1 MKMSKSGMG
10 KFVTG
15 VAVGAA
21 LGVLFAPKKGS
32 ETRED
37 LKELLD
43 EIINKIKDID
53 MDDVRDAITN
63 KIAEIKVSIKEL
75 DKEKVLKIAK
85 EKGALLKEKC
95 DDLIEYARIHAL
107 PAVEKTAKELKE
119 KASIVTKEVM
129 KKIEN
134 NKNNE
139 QNA

>member
-1 MKMSKSGMG
+1 MSKSGMG

-53 MDDVRDAITN
+53 MDDVKDAISN
-63 KIAEIKVSIKEL
+63 KIAEIKLSIKEL

-95 DDLIEYARIHAL
+95 EDLIEYARIHAL
-107 PAVEKTAKELKE
+107 PAVERTAKELKE
-119 KASIVTKEVM
+119 KASIVTKEVI
-129 KKIEN
+129 KKIED
-134 NKNNE
+134 NKKEE
-139 QNA
+139 QNV

>member
-1 MKMSKSGMG
+1 MSKSGMG

-21 LGVLFAPKKGS
+21 VGILFAPKKGS

-53 MDDVRDAITN
+53 MDDVKDAISN
-63 KIAEIKVSIKEL
+63 KIAEIKLSIKEL
-75 DKEKVLKIAK
+75 DKEKVISIAK

-95 DDLIEYARIHAL
+95 EDLIEYAKIHAL

-119 KASIVTKEVM
+119 KASIVTKEVV
-129 KKIEN
+129 KKLEE
-134 NKNNE
+134 KKE
-139 QNA
+139 EKQEA

>member
-1 MKMSKSGMG
+1 MSKSGMG

-37 LKELLD
+37 LKELFD
-43 EIINKIKDID
+43 EIIGKIKDID
-53 MDDVRDAITN
+53 TQEIKDAIAN
-63 KIAEIKVSIKEL
+63 KIADIKQSLSEL
-75 DKEKVLKIAK
+75 DKEKVLAIAK

-95 DDLIEYARIHAL
+95 EDLIAFAKEKWI

-119 KASIVTKEVM
+119 KTVAVTKDVVA
-129 KKIEN
+129 KIEAKRN
-134 NKNNE
+134 NQKA
-139 QNA
+139 NA

>member
-1 MKMSKSGMG
+1 MSKSGMG

-53 MDDVRDAITN
+53 MDDVKDAISN
-63 KIAEIKVSIKEL
+63 KIAEIKLSIKEL

-95 DDLIEYARIHAL
+95 EDLIEYARIHAL

-119 KASIVTKEVM
+119 KASIVTKEVI
-129 KKIEN
+129 KKIED
-134 NKNNE
+134 NKKEE
-139 QNA
+139 QNV